1 MTPPPQGAGRDA
13 MIRTMS
19 PSSFALF
26 DTALG
31 SCALVWAER
40 GLVGVLLPEQSTAAT
55 RARLLRRYPGSQE
68 AAPPQG
74 VQGAIE
80 RIRELLRG
88 GSDDLLDIE
97 LDMLALPEFH
107 RRVYAVA
114 RRIKPGSTRTYGEVA
129 LELGEPHAARAVG
142 QALGANPFPIIVPC
156 HRVLAAGNKAG
167 GFSAPGGTRTKLRM
181 LEIERAPLGGTPGL
195 FDS

>member
-1 MTPPPQGAGRDA
+1 

-19 PSSFALF
+19 SSSFALF
-26 DTALG
+26 DTTLG
-31 SCALVWAER
+31 SCALVWAEG
-40 GLVGVLLPEQSTAAT
+40 GLIGVLLPEHDTAAT

-68 AAPPQG
+68 AAPPQA

-80 RIRELLRG
+80 RIRDLLRG

-97 LDMLALPEFH
+97 LDMLALPAFNQ
-107 RRVYAVA
+107 RVYAAA
-114 RRIKPGSTRTYGEVA
+114 RRIRPGTTRTYGEVA

-195 FDS
+195 FDG